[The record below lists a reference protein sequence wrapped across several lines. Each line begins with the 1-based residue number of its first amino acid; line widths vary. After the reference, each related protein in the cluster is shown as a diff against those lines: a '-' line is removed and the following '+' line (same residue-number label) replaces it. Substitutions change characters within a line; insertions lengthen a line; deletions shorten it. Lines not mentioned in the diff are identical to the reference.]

1 MRKKWFVASMLAVL
15 ACFAIPH
22 PGEAEAPSP
31 SWGKETFQKRCGGCH
46 SPDRDKEGPRLRG
59 GYGRPSG
66 SVSSFNYSAALKGAH
81 VRWDAEP
88 LGKRLAA
95 PGTPVPA
102 FHTTFPL
109 CQNAF

>member
-46 SPDRDKEGPRLRG
+46 SPDRDKEGPRLRRV
-59 GYGRPSG
+59 YRRPSG
-66 SVSSFNYSAALKGAH
+66 SGSSLHYSAAAQGAD
-81 VRWDAEP
+81 VRWGAEP
-88 LGKRLAA
+88 LHHTLAA
-95 PGTPVPA
+95 PGKLLTA
-102 FHTTFPL
+102 F
-109 CQNAF
+109 